1 MGGAIPRKKEGER
14 RERGEV
20 TSKAL
25 ALGARASGL
34 GLLGGLVLAS
44 LSAAGVPADAGTAA
58 QTGPRLL
65 FAGDV
70 LLSRQVP
77 LEIASTG
84 RSPFA
89 GVSGLFGGRDLVL
102 ANLEGAVGADEACL
116 PGKGPCFPIE
126 PELFGILSR
135 AGITALGLA
144 NNHAG
149 DLGEEGLK
157 TTRERL
163 AAEGLLAL
171 DFERSPRFVRL
182 GKPGTKEA
190 VTVALVALS
199 LVKGRDGT
207 VNDVPS
213 VEVARK
219 LRLARRLA
227 SLVVVSV
234 HWGEELL
241 EWPSDAQR
249 AAAAWLVA
257 SGASLVVGHHP
268 HVVQPPECVA
278 GRPVFYSLGNL
289 LFDQRYSSS
298 KVGLLADCR
307 VERGALACRGVP
319 TETPL
324 RSSFPRLAQR
334 PDTSFS
340 AIEGCRVPLAEPF
353 EVAGVTLRP
362 VHRGDGLALEGTRD
376 RRVLFTTRAVRS
388 LSLESGRLA
397 GEEGEELLFALER
410 HPSPLDGENGVRPY
424 VYAVGDDGLVAR
436 WRGSGLAWPLVDAR
450 LLPGGRLLCALHRGD
465 SYLVPGPGAEKLHAE
480 VYRWNGFGFSS
491 VDDESAGAACTALW
505 GLER

>member
-1 MGGAIPRKKEGER
+1 MTAR
-14 RERGEV
+14 
-20 TSKAL
+20 AL
-25 ALGARASGL
+25 ARGARASGL

-44 LSAAGVPADAGTAA
+44 LSVAGAPADAGTEV
-58 QTGPRLL
+58 QSGPRLL

-89 GVSGLFGGRDLVL
+89 GVAELFGRRELVL
-102 ANLEGAVGADEACL
+102 ANLEGAVGAEEACL
-116 PGKGPCFPIE
+116 PGKGPCFPIA
-126 PELFGILSR
+126 PEQVALLSR
-135 AGITALGLA
+135 AGLTALGLA
-144 NNHAG
+144 NNHSR
-149 DLGEEGLK
+149 DLGEAGLQA
-157 TTRERL
+157 TRERL
-163 AAEGLLAL
+163 VAEGLLAL
-171 DFERSPRFVRL
+171 DFESSPRFVRL

-190 VTVALVALS
+190 VVALVALS

-207 VNDVPS
+207 VNEVPS
-213 VEVARK
+213 VEVAQK

-227 SLVVVSV
+227 DLVVVSV

-241 EWPSDAQR
+241 EWPSAAQR
-249 AAAAWLVA
+249 AAATWLAA

-278 GRPVFYSLGNL
+278 GRPVFFSLGNL

-298 KVGLLADCR
+298 KEGLLADCR
-307 VERGALACRGVP
+307 VDGGALACRGLP

-324 RSSFPRLAQR
+324 RSSFPHLASR
-334 PDTSFS
+334 PEPTFS
-340 AIEGCRVPLAEPF
+340 AIEACRVPLATPF

-362 VHRGDGLALEGTRD
+362 VDRRNGLALQGSRGGK
-376 RRVLFTTRAVRS
+376 VLFTTRAIRA

-410 HPSPLDGENGVRPY
+410 HPSPLDGEDGVRPY
-424 VYAVGDDGLVAR
+424 VYAVDDTGLVAR

-465 SYLVPGPGAEKLHAE
+465 SYLIPGLGAQERLAE

-491 VDDESAGAACTALW
+491 VDDEGAASACSAFW
-505 GLER
+505 GLDR

>member
-1 MGGAIPRKKEGER
+1 MTAR
-14 RERGEV
+14 
-20 TSKAL
+20 AL
-25 ALGARASGL
+25 ARGARAPGL

-44 LSAAGVPADAGTAA
+44 LTATGAPARAGAAASA
-58 QTGPRLL
+58 GPRLL
-65 FAGDV
+65 FAGDL

-84 RSPFA
+84 RSPFE
-89 GVSGLFGGRDLVL
+89 GVAGLFRRSDLVL
-102 ANLEGAVGADEACL
+102 ANLEGAVGAEDACL
-116 PGKGPCFPIE
+116 PGKGPCFPIA
-126 PELFGILSR
+126 PEQLALLSR
-135 AGITALGLA
+135 AGVTVLGLA
-144 NNHAG
+144 NNHSR
-149 DLGEEGLK
+149 DLGAEGLE

-171 DFERSPRFVRL
+171 DLESSPRFVRL
-182 GKPGTKEA
+182 GRPDAKDE

-207 VNDVPS
+207 VNEVPS
-213 VEVARK
+213 VEVGRR

-227 SLVVVSV
+227 DLVVVSV

-241 EWPSDAQR
+241 EWPSAAQR
-249 AAAAWLVA
+249 TAAEWLVA
-257 SGASLVVGHHP
+257 NGASLVVGHHP

-278 GRPVFYSLGNL
+278 GRPVFFSLGNL

-298 KVGLLADCR
+298 KEGLLADCR
-307 VERGALACRGVP
+307 VEGGALACRGVP

-324 RSSFPRLAQR
+324 RSSFPRLASR
-334 PDTSFS
+334 PEPSFS
-340 AIEGCRVPLAEPF
+340 AIEGCRVPLANPF

-362 VHRGDGLALEGTRD
+362 VDRGDGLALQGSRGGKT
-376 RRVLFTTRAVRS
+376 LFTTRAVRS

-410 HPSPLDGENGVRPY
+410 HPSPLDGEDGVRPY
-424 VYAVGDDGLVAR
+424 VYAVGPDGLVAR

-465 SYLVPGPGAEKLHAE
+465 SYLVPDPGARKLHAE

-491 VDDESAGAACTALW
+491 ADDEGAGVACAALW
-505 GLER
+505 DLAR

>member
-1 MGGAIPRKKEGER
+1 MTAR
-14 RERGEV
+14 
-20 TSKAL
+20 AL
-25 ALGARASGL
+25 ARGARASGL

-44 LSAAGVPADAGTAA
+44 LPAVGAPADAGIPP
-58 QTGPRLL
+58 QGGPRLL

-84 RSPFA
+84 RAPFE
-89 GVSGLFGGRDLVL
+89 GVAGLFGRRDLVL
-102 ANLEGAVGADEACL
+102 ANLEGAVGAEEACL
-116 PGKGPCFPIE
+116 PGKGPCFPIA
-126 PELFGILSR
+126 PEQLALLAR

-144 NNHAG
+144 NNHSR
-149 DLGEEGLK
+149 DLGEEGLEK
-157 TTRERL
+157 TRDRL
-163 AAEGLLAL
+163 AAVGLLAL

-182 GKPGTKEA
+182 GRPGTKEA
-190 VTVALVALS
+190 VVALVALS
-199 LVKGRDGT
+199 LVKGRNGA
-207 VNDVPS
+207 VNEVPS

-227 SLVVVSV
+227 DLVVVSV

-241 EWPSDAQR
+241 EWPSAAQR
-249 AAAAWLVA
+249 AAAEWLVA
-257 SGASLVVGHHP
+257 NGASLVVGHHP
-268 HVVQPPECVA
+268 HVVQPPECVT
-278 GRPVFYSLGNL
+278 GRPVFFSLGNL

-298 KVGLLADCR
+298 KEGLLADCR
-307 VERGALACRGVP
+307 VEGGALACLGIP
-319 TETPL
+319 TETPQ
-324 RSSFPRLAQR
+324 RSSFPRLASR
-334 PDTSFS
+334 PEPSFS
-340 AIEGCRVPLAEPF
+340 AIEACRAPLARPF

-362 VHRGDGLALEGTRD
+362 VDRGDGLALQGSRAGKA
-376 RRVLFTTRAVRS
+376 LFTTRTIRS

-397 GEEGEELLFALER
+397 GEGGEELLFALER
-410 HPSPLDGENGVRPY
+410 HPSPLDGEDGVRPY

-491 VDDESAGAACTALW
+491 VDDESAGAACAALW
-505 GLER
+505 GLDR